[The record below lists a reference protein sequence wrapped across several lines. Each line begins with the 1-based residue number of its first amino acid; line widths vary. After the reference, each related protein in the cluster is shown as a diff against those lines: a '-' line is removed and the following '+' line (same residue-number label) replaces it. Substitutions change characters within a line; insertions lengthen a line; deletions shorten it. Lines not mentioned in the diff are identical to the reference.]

1 MPHYHFSEA
10 ATVNKK
16 SNIDIYLRSNS
27 GKVATPYFGHE
38 FDESKF
44 KIQIDLSIT
53 LKNPYEEHYDYDI
66 KEYYFDEDINIDIEY
81 DILPEY
87 ECISIGS
94 TNNGCINKTET
105 RFQTTVGS
113 SGDLRIYFVRNIP
126 NSEELNKWKRK
137 RFTGFSVSW
146 ACGNCNGELSSYNTF
161 AKFDKNK
168 LFIKIAN
175 LLHGGTSPAI
185 IWTVI
190 QSKLTLWQ
198 VEFKRMNKLDKVTYD
213 NIFQNVIL
221 ANLNLTSEPS
231 SWNIFSENIT
241 EETLEAAARILLY
254 LDTPSQKHWETLLDM
269 YLDFVDNLS
278 LSRLIGTRYYA
289 EDVKIRSKNDSFQ
302 IHLLAF
308 HKCLNLKLKC

>member
-44 KIQIDLSIT
+44 KIQIDFSIT

-66 KEYYFDEDINIDIEY
+66 KEYYFDEDIKIDIEY

-113 SGDLRIYFVRNIP
+113 SGDLKIYFVRNIP
-126 NSEELNKWKRK
+126 NSEELNKWKNK

-146 ACGNCNGELSSYNTF
+146 SCRNCNGELSRYRTF
-161 AKFDKNK
+161 GNQDENK

-175 LLHGGTSPAI
+175 LIHGGTSSAL

-190 QSKLTLWQ
+190 HSQLVDWQ
-198 VEFKRMNKLDKVTYD
+198 VEFERENDLDKLTSED
-213 NIFQNVIL
+213 IFKNVIL
-221 ANLNLTSEPS
+221 ANLNSTFEPS

-241 EETLEAAARILLY
+241 EDTLEAASRIFLY
-254 LDTPSQKHWETLLDM
+254 LETPSQEHWKILLDM
-269 YLDFVDNLS
+269 YLDFVDRLS
-278 LSRLIGTRYYA
+278 LSRLIGT
-289 EDVKIRSKNDSFQ
+289 K
-302 IHLLAF
+302 
-308 HKCLNLKLKC
+308 